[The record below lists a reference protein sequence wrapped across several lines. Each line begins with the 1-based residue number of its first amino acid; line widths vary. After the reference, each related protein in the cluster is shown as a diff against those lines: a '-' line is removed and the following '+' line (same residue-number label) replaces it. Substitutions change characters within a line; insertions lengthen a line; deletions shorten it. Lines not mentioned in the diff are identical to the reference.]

1 MSAPIAAAG
10 ATASF
15 GRALGESAASTGTTG
30 LINGFLGQLFGGMNA
45 RRQWRFQQKQMKL
58 QQQYALEQMQKQS
71 ELSYANW
78 QKQFDYENAYNDP
91 SKVFDRYLK
100 AGVTPAAVLGSSGV
114 GVNATMS
121 GGSASMP
128 SASGPSGSTPVSPG
142 AFVSGDPTAV
152 AQNMIAQSTVDR
164 NSAAANRDNAEAQS
178 ISDQNVG
185 HQLYTLMAQTRVALD
200 QAATKHNLAVTDVL
214 KVQESLEKNALFISD
229 ATLLSAID
237 EKKNQAALTAAEV
250 RRLGIENEHLGAVMS
265 AQAFMMNTQAAL
277 NQVLGE
283 QAREVIESLR
293 LNNLDAANE
302 LARNWDKRFEVEI
315 PNPQYSANLRSGNPI
330 TRGNPGP
337 RSFKISMS
345 LKDFYDKTAINEAN
359 ASDFLPEQAR
369 IALRNAKV
377 DPYVEISKA
386 LVGAAASIAGAGI
399 IRGGMSRAASTIS
412 AGGSSSNS
420 TGSSLTTRY
429 DSKGNLV
436 GYAKTEMNRSGY
448 SSTYNHA
455 RRVR

>member
-1 MSAPIAAAG
+1 MPIPVSAA
-10 ATASF
+10 ASF
-15 GRALGESAASTGTTG
+15 GQALGQSAASTGTTG
-30 LINGFLGQLFGGMNA
+30 LITGALGQLFGGMNA

-91 SKVFDRYLK
+91 SKLFARYLK

-121 GGSASMP
+121 GGSAAMP
-128 SASGPSGSTPVSPG
+128 SAVGPAGGSPVSPG
-142 AFVSGDPTAV
+142 ASPVADPTAI
-152 AQNMIAQSTVDR
+152 AQNMIAQSTVSR
-164 NSAAANRDNAEAQS
+164 NDAAANRDNAEAQS
-178 ISDQNVG
+178 INDQNVG
-185 HQLYTLMAQTRVALD
+185 NQLYVAMAQARVALD
-200 QAATKHNLAVTDVL
+200 EAVTKHNLAAHDVL
-214 KVQESLEKNALFISD
+214 RVQEDIEKNNRFISD
-229 ATLLSAID
+229 STLLSVID
-237 EKKNQAALTAAEV
+237 EKKNQAALVAAEV
-250 RRLGIENEHLGAVMS
+250 RRLNIENENIGAIMS

-293 LNNLDAANE
+293 LNNLDTANE
-302 LARNWDKRFEVEI
+302 LARNWEKRFDIEI
-315 PNPQYSANLRSGNPI
+315 PNPQYSENLRSKNPI

-337 RSFKISMS
+337 KTFKLSMS
-345 LKDFYDKTAINEAN
+345 LKDFHDKTIINEAN

-399 IRGGMSRAASTIS
+399 IRGGMARASKTIS
-412 AGGSSSNS
+412 AGGSTSDSA
-420 TGSSLTTRY
+420 GSSLTTRY

-436 GYAKTEMNRSGY
+436 GYAKTEMTRGTH
-448 SSTYNHA
+448 SSSYNTT
-455 RRVR
+455 RRYR

>member
-1 MSAPIAAAG
+1 MPIPVAAAG
-10 ATASF
+10 AAASF
-15 GRALGESAASTGTTG
+15 GQALGQSAASTGSNG

-91 SKVFDRYLK
+91 TKVFDRYLK

-128 SASGPSGSTPVSPG
+128 SASGPSGGASVSPG
-142 AFVSGDPTAV
+142 VFAPGDPTSI
-152 AQNMIAQSTVDR
+152 AQNMVAQSTVDR

-185 HQLYTLMAQTRVALD
+185 HQLYTLMAQTRVDLD
-200 QAATKHNLAVTDVL
+200 NAAIKHNLAVTDVL

-250 RRLGIENEHLGAVMS
+250 RRLDIENEHLGAVMS
-265 AQAFMMNTQAAL
+265 AQAFMMNAQATL
-277 NQVLGE
+277 NQILGD
-283 QAREVIESLR
+283 QAQEVIESLR
-293 LNNLDAANE
+293 LNNLDTANE
-302 LARNWDKRFEVEI
+302 LVRNWEKRFDIEI
-315 PNPQYSANLRSGNPI
+315 PNPQYSENLRSKNPI

-337 RSFKISMS
+337 KTFKISMS
-345 LKDFYDKTAINEAN
+345 LKDFHDKTIINEAN

-369 IALRNAKV
+369 IALRNAKI
-377 DPYVEISKA
+377 DPYIEITKA
-386 LVGAAASIAGAGI
+386 LVGAAASVAGAGL
-399 IRGGMSRAASTIS
+399 IRGGMSRAAGTIS
-412 AGGSSSNS
+412 AGGSSSS
-420 TGSSLTTRY
+420 SAGSSLTTRY
-429 DSKGNLV
+429 DSRGNVV
-436 GYAKTEMNRSGY
+436 GYAKTEMNRSGH
-448 SSTYNHA
+448 SSSYGNT
-455 RRVR
+455 RRSR

>member
-1 MSAPIAAAG
+1 MPIPAAA
-10 ATASF
+10 ASF
-15 GRALGESAASTGTTG
+15 GQALGQSAASTGTTG
-30 LINGFLGQLFGGMNA
+30 LITGALGQLFGGMNA

-100 AGVTPAAVLGSSGV
+100 AGVSPAAVLGSSGV

-121 GGSASMP
+121 GGSAPMP
-128 SASGPSGSTPVSPG
+128 SATGPSGGATVSPG
-142 AFVSGDPTAV
+142 VFSAGSSTAI
-152 AQNMIAQSTVDR
+152 AENMIAQSTVDR
-164 NSAAANRDNAEAQS
+164 NSAAANLDNAQAQS

-185 HQLYTLMAQTRVALD
+185 KQLYTLMAEARVALD
-200 QAATKHNLAVTDVL
+200 QAAAKHNLAVADVL
-214 KVQESLEKNALFISD
+214 KVQESIERNALYISD
-229 ATLLSAID
+229 TTLLSAID
-237 EKKNQAALTAAEV
+237 EKKNQAALVAEEV
-250 RRLGIENEHLGAVMS
+250 RHLKIENDHLGIVMS
-265 AQAFMMNTQAAL
+265 TQAFMMRTQAML
-277 NQVLGE
+277 NQILGE

-293 LNNLDAANE
+293 LNNLDTANE
-302 LARNWDKRFEVEI
+302 LVRNWDKRFEIEV
-315 PNPQYSANLRSGNPI
+315 PNPQYSANLRSGSPI

-337 RSFKISMS
+337 RTFKVSMS

-369 IALRNAKV
+369 IALRNAKI

-386 LVGAAASIAGAGI
+386 LVGAAASVAGAGI
-399 IRGGMSRAASTIS
+399 IRGGMSRAAGTIS
-412 AGGSSSNS
+412 AGGSTNNS

-429 DSKGNLV
+429 DSHGNLV
-436 GYAKTEMNRSGY
+436 GYAKTEMNRSGH
-448 SSTYNHA
+448 SSSYNHS
-455 RRVR
+455 RKSR

>member
-1 MSAPIAAAG
+1 MAASAP
-10 ATASF
+10 SF
-15 GRALGESAASTGTTG
+15 GQSLGQSVASTGATG
-30 LINGFLGQLFGGMNA
+30 LITGALGQLFGGMNA

-121 GGSASMP
+121 GGSAAVP
-128 SASGPSGSTPVSPG
+128 SASGPSGGTPVSPG
-142 AFVSGDPTAV
+142 AFSAGDPTAI
-152 AQNMIAQSTVDR
+152 AQNMLAQSTVNR
-164 NSAAANRDNAEAQS
+164 NSAAANLDNAQAQS

-185 HQLYTLMAQTRVALD
+185 KQLYTLMAQSRVALD
-200 QAATKHNLAVTDVL
+200 QAAAKHNLAVADVL
-214 KVQESLEKNALFISD
+214 KVQESIEKNALFISD
-229 ATLLSAID
+229 ATLLSSVD
-237 EKKNQAALTAAEV
+237 EKKNQAALVAAEV
-250 RRLGIENEHLGAVMS
+250 RRLNIENENLGAVMS
-265 AQAFMMNTQAAL
+265 AQAFMMKTQAVL
-277 NQVLGE
+277 NQTLGE

-293 LNNLDAANE
+293 LNNLDTANE
-302 LARNWDKRFEVEI
+302 LMRNWDKRFEVDV

-330 TRGNPGP
+330 IRGNPGP
-337 RSFKISMS
+337 PSFKVSMS
-345 LKDFYDKTAINEAN
+345 LKDFYDKTVVNEAN

-399 IRGGMSRAASTIS
+399 IRGGMSRASKTIS
-412 AGGSSSNS
+412 AGGSSSS
-420 TGSSLTTRY
+420 SAGSSLTTHY
-429 DSKGNLV
+429 DSRGDVV
-436 GYAKTEMNRSGY
+436 GYVKTEMNRSGH
-448 SSTYNHA
+448 SNSYNTT
-455 RRVR
+455 RRR

>member
-1 MSAPIAAAG
+1 MSAP
-10 ATASF
+10 TASF
-15 GRALGESAASTGTTG
+15 GQALGQSAASTGATG
-30 LINGFLGQLFGGMNA
+30 LITGALGQLFGGMNA

-128 SASGPSGSTPVSPG
+128 SASGPSGGMPVSPG
-142 AFVSGDPTAV
+142 AFSAGDPTAI
-152 AQNMIAQSTVDR
+152 AQNMLAQSTVNR
-164 NSAAANRDNAEAQS
+164 NSAAANLDNAQAQS

-185 HQLYTLMAQTRVALD
+185 KQLYTLMAQSRAALD
-200 QAATKHNLAVTDVL
+200 QAAAKHDLAVADVL
-214 KVQESLEKNALFISD
+214 KVQEAIEKNALFISD
-229 ATLLSAID
+229 TTLLSSID
-237 EKKNQAALTAAEV
+237 EKKYQAALVAEEV
-250 RRLGIENEHLGAVMS
+250 RRLKIENENLGVVMS
-265 AQAFMMNTQAAL
+265 AQAFMMKTQAAL
-277 NQVLGE
+277 NQILGE

-293 LNNLDAANE
+293 LNNLDTANE
-302 LARNWDKRFEVEI
+302 LVRNWDKRFEVEI

-345 LKDFYDKTAINEAN
+345 LKDFYDKTIVNEAN

-369 IALRNAKV
+369 IALRNAKI

-386 LVGAAASIAGAGI
+386 LVGVAASVAGAGI
-399 IRGGMSRAASTIS
+399 IRGGMARAAGTIS
-412 AGGSSSNS
+412 AGGSSNS
-420 TGSSLTTRY
+420 SAGSSLTTRY
-429 DSKGNLV
+429 DSRGNVV

-448 SSTYNHA
+448 SSSYNNT
-455 RRVR
+455 RKSR

>member
-1 MSAPIAAAG
+1 MPIPIAAAG
-10 ATASF
+10 AGASF
-15 GRALGESAASTGTTG
+15 GRALGESAASTGTHG

-58 QQQYALEQMQKQS
+58 QQQYALEQMQRQS

-121 GGSASMP
+121 GGSASLP
-128 SASGPSGSTPVSPG
+128 SASGPSGGAPVSPG
-142 AFVSGDPTAV
+142 AFTPGDPTAI
-152 AQNMIAQSTVDR
+152 AQNMIAQSTVSR
-164 NSAAANRDNAEAQS
+164 NDAAANRDNAEARS
-178 ISDQNVG
+178 INDQNVG
-185 HQLYTLMAQTRVALD
+185 NQLYAAQARARIALD
-200 QAATKHNLAVTDVL
+200 EAVAKHNLAAHDVL
-214 KVQESLEKNALFISD
+214 RVQEDIEKNNRFISD
-229 ATLLSAID
+229 TTLLSVID
-237 EKKNQAALTAAEV
+237 EKKNQAALVAEEV
-250 RRLGIENEHLGAVMS
+250 RRLNIENENIGAIMS

-283 QAREVIESLR
+283 QASEVIESLR
-293 LNNLDAANE
+293 LNNLDTANE
-302 LARNWDKRFEVEI
+302 LARNWDKRFDIEI
-315 PNPQYSANLRSGNPI
+315 PNPQYSENLRSKNPI
-330 TRGNPGP
+330 TRANPGP
-337 RSFKISMS
+337 KTFKISMS
-345 LKDFYDKTAINEAN
+345 LKDFHDKTIINEAN

-386 LVGAAASIAGAGI
+386 LIGVAASVAGAGI
-399 IRGGMSRAASTIS
+399 IRGGMARASKTIS
-412 AGGSSSNS
+412 AGGSTSDSA
-420 TGSSLTTRY
+420 GSSLTTRY

-436 GYAKTEMNRSGY
+436 GYAKTEMTRGTH
-448 SSTYNHA
+448 SSSYNTT
-455 RRVR
+455 RRYP

>member
-1 MSAPIAAAG
+1 MPIPVAAA
-10 ATASF
+10 ASF
-15 GRALGESAASTGTTG
+15 GQALGQSAASTGTTG
-30 LINGFLGQLFGGMNA
+30 LISGALGQLFGGMNA

-91 SKVFDRYLK
+91 SKLFARYLK

-128 SASGPSGSTPVSPG
+128 SASGPSGGASVSPG
-142 AFVSGDPTAV
+142 ASPVADPTAI
-152 AQNMIAQSTVDR
+152 AQNMIAQSTVSR
-164 NSAAANRDNAEAQS
+164 NDAAANRDNAEAQS
-178 ISDQNVG
+178 INDQNVG
-185 HQLYTLMAQTRVALD
+185 NQLYVAMAQARVALD
-200 QAATKHNLAVTDVL
+200 EALTKHNLAAHDVL
-214 KVQESLEKNALFISD
+214 RVQEDIEKNNRFISD
-229 ATLLSAID
+229 STLLSVID
-237 EKKNQAALTAAEV
+237 EKKNQAALVAAEV
-250 RRLGIENEHLGAVMS
+250 RRLNIENEHIGSLMS

-293 LNNLDAANE
+293 LNNLDTANE
-302 LARNWDKRFEVEI
+302 LVRNWEKRFDIEI
-315 PNPQYSANLRSGNPI
+315 PNPQYSENLRSKNPI

-337 RSFKISMS
+337 KTFKISMS
-345 LKDFYDKTAINEAN
+345 LKDFHDKTIINEAN

-386 LVGAAASIAGAGI
+386 LVGAAASITGAGI
-399 IRGGMSRAASTIS
+399 IRGGMFRASKTIS
-412 AGGSSSNS
+412 AGGSTSDSA
-420 TGSSLTTRY
+420 GSSLTTRY

-436 GYAKTEMNRSGY
+436 GYAKTEMTRGTHSSSYNTTRS
-448 SSTYNHA
+448 H
-455 RRVR
+455 R

>member
-1 MSAPIAAAG
+1 MAVPVVAA
-10 ATASF
+10 ASF

-30 LINGFLGQLFGGMNA
+30 LITGALGQLFGGMNA

-121 GGSASMP
+121 GGSAAMP
-128 SASGPSGSTPVSPG
+128 SASGPSGGTPVT
-142 AFVSGDPTAV
+142 SGGFAPADPTSI
-152 AQNMIAQSTVDR
+152 AQNMVAQSTVSR
-164 NSAAANRDNAEAQS
+164 NAAAANRDNAEAQS
-178 ISDQNVG
+178 INDQNVG
-185 HQLYTLMAQTRVALD
+185 NQMYTLMAQARVALD
-200 QAATKHNLAVTDVL
+200 QAATKHNLAAADVL
-214 KVQESLEKNALFISD
+214 KVQEDIEKNARFISD

-237 EKKNQAALTAAEV
+237 EKKNQAALVAAEV
-250 RRLGIENEHLGAVMS
+250 RRLNIENEHLGAVMS

-277 NQVLGE
+277 NRALGD

-293 LNNLDAANE
+293 LNNLDMANE
-302 LARNWDKRFEVEI
+302 LVRNWDKRFDVEI
-315 PNPQYSANLRSGNPI
+315 PNPQYSANLRSNNPVV
-330 TRGNPGP
+330 RANPGP
-337 RSFKISMS
+337 RSFKVSMS
-345 LKDFYDKTAINEAN
+345 LKDFHDKTVINEAN

-369 IALRNAKV
+369 VALRNAKL

-386 LVGAAASIAGAGI
+386 LVGAASSLVGAGI
-399 IRGGMSRAASTIS
+399 IRGGMSRAASSIS
-412 AGGSSSNS
+412 AGGSSSS
-420 TGSSLTTRY
+420 LAGSSMTTRY
-429 DSKGNLV
+429 DSKGRVV
-436 GYAKTEMNRSGY
+436 GYATTEMNRSGH
-448 SSTYNHA
+448 SSTYNNS
-455 RRVR
+455 RRSW

>member
-1 MSAPIAAAG
+1 MPVPVAAA
-10 ATASF
+10 ASF
-15 GRALGESAASTGTTG
+15 GQALGQSAASTGTTG
-30 LINGFLGQLFGGMNA
+30 LISGALGQLFGGMNA

-58 QQQYALEQMQKQS
+58 QQKYALEQMQKQS

-91 SKVFDRYLK
+91 TKVFDRYLK

-121 GGSASMP
+121 GGSAAMP
-128 SASGPSGSTPVSPG
+128 SASGPSGGAPVSPG
-142 AFVSGDPTAV
+142 AFAPVDPTAI
-152 AQNMIAQSTVDR
+152 AQNMVAQSTVSR
-164 NSAAANRDNAEAQS
+164 NDAAANRDNAEAQS

-185 HQLYTLMAQTRVALD
+185 KQLYTLMAQTRVALD
-200 QAATKHNLAVTDVL
+200 QAAAKHNLAVADVL
-214 KVQESLEKNALFISD
+214 KVQESIEKNALFISD
-229 ATLLSAID
+229 ATLLSSID
-237 EKKNQAALTAAEV
+237 EKKNQAALVAGEV
-250 RRLGIENEHLGAVMS
+250 RRLNIENEHLGVVMS

-277 NQVLGE
+277 NQILGD

-293 LNNLDAANE
+293 LNNLDTANE
-302 LARNWDKRFEVEI
+302 LVRNWDKRFEVEI
-315 PNPQYSANLRSGNPI
+315 PNPQHSENLRSKNPVV
-330 TRGNPGP
+330 RANPGP
-337 RSFKISMS
+337 STFKVSMS

-369 IALRNAKV
+369 VALRNSKL

-412 AGGSSSNS
+412 TGGSSSS
-420 TGSSLTTRY
+420 SAGSSLTTRY
-429 DSKGNLV
+429 DSRGNVV
-436 GYAKTEMNRSGY
+436 GYAKTEINRSGH
-448 SSTYNHA
+448 SSNYRHSRTS
-455 RRVR
+455 R

>member
-1 MSAPIAAAG
+1 MPIPVAAA
-10 ATASF
+10 ASF
-15 GRALGESAASTGTTG
+15 GQALGQSAASTGTSG
-30 LINGFLGQLFGGMNA
+30 LITGALGQLFGGMNA

-100 AGVTPAAVLGSSGV
+100 AGVSPAAVLGSSGV

-121 GGSASMP
+121 GGSAPMP
-128 SASGPSGSTPVSPG
+128 SAAGPSGGASVSPG
-142 AFVSGDPTAV
+142 AFFAGNPTAIAENMV
-152 AQNMIAQSTVDR
+152 ARSTVDR
-164 NSAAANRDNAEAQS
+164 NSAAANLDNVQAQS

-185 HQLYTLMAQTRVALD
+185 KQLYTLMAEARVALD
-200 QAATKHNLAVTDVL
+200 QSAAKHNLAVADVL
-214 KVQESLEKNALFISD
+214 KVQESIERNALFISD

-237 EKKNQAALTAAEV
+237 EKKNQAALVAEEV
-250 RRLGIENEHLGAVMS
+250 RRLNIENEKLGIVMS
-265 AQAFMMNTQAAL
+265 AQAFMMQTQAVL
-277 NQVLGE
+277 NQILGQ

-293 LNNLDAANE
+293 LNNLDTANE
-302 LARNWDKRFEVEI
+302 LVRNWDKRFEVEI

-337 RSFKISMS
+337 RTFTVSMS
-345 LKDFYDKTAINEAN
+345 LKDFYDKTVINEAN

-386 LVGAAASIAGAGI
+386 LVGAASSLVGAGI
-399 IRGGMSRAASTIS
+399 IRGGMSRAAGTIS
-412 AGGSSSNS
+412 AGGSSSS
-420 TGSSLTTRY
+420 SAGSSLTTRY
-429 DSKGNLV
+429 DSRGNVV
-436 GYAKTEMNRSGY
+436 GYAKTEINRSSR
-448 SSTYNHA
+448 SSSYNHT
-455 RRVR
+455 RKSH